1 MEKQMTQGATRA
13 QFLTRAGAVGGG
25 ALAVS
30 FGLDPALARAATTK
44 GDIAILNYALT
55 LEYLEAAFY
64 TEAEQMGALSGEL
77 ALFAR
82 VVGEHERAH
91 VKALK
96 QVLGRKAVKK
106 PRFNF
111 RGTTE
116 DAAKFAATAQL
127 LEDTGVAAYK
137 GQAPKLKSTALL
149 EAALAIHAVEARHAG
164 WIRDINGAPP
174 APAAFD
180 EPKTKG
186 QVLAAVAK
194 AKFIVPPRRRRMSR
208 ATSPSFAG

>member
-1 MEKQMTQGATRA
+1 MTQGTTRS

-30 FGLDPALARAATTK
+30 FGLDPALARAATAK

-77 ALFAR
+77 ALFAH

-91 VKALK
+91 VAALK
-96 QVLGRKAVKK
+96 QVLGRKAVKR

-116 DAAKFAATAQL
+116 DADKFAATAQV
-127 LEDTGVAAYK
+127 LEDTGVAAYT

-149 EAALAIHAVEARHAG
+149 EAALAIHAVEARHAA
-164 WIRDINGAPP
+164 WIRHIVAAPAYPDAPADYP
-174 APAAFD
+174 APAALN
-180 EPKTKG
+180 PALTKR
-186 QVLAAVAK
+186 QVEHAVAQTG
-194 AKFIVPPRRRRMSR
+194 FIK
-208 ATSPSFAG
+208 G